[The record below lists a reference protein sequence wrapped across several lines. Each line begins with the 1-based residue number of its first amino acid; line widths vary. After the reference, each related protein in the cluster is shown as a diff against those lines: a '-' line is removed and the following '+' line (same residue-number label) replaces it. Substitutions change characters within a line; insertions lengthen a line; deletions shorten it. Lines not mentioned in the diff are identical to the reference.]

1 MKIRD
6 LWKRLVSKFRKNRK
20 EEAPEPVIVIEREEA
35 PEPEPERKTSDE
47 MIVAMQEMSR
57 RSRMKTDRNDT
68 NDRKACLLVLA
79 YWLYKVINGGN
90 VIKTTFRVAEREI
103 RSFRNR
109 RLREKEPDRRTLK
122 KAKRTAQLKDAAA
135 AMTLKG
141 IKTTLKKQRVY

>member
-1 MKIRD
+1 
-6 LWKRLVSKFRKNRK
+6 
-20 EEAPEPVIVIEREEA
+20 
-35 PEPEPERKTSDE
+35 
-47 MIVAMQEMSR
+47 
-57 RSRMKTDRNDT
+57 MKTDRNDT
-68 NDRKACLLVLA
+68 NNRKARLLVLA

-122 KAKRTAQLKDAAA
+122 KAKRAAQLKDAAA